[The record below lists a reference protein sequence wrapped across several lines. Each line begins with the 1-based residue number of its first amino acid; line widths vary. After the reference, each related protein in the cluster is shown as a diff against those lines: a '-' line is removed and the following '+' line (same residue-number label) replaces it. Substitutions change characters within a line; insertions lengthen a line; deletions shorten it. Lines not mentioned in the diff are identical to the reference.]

1 MTMLRLKD
9 FGIWIADFGLS
20 KDKFVLNTFIPL
32 RVSSWPSWFRVVELK
47 LTSDLEFR

>member
-20 KDKFVLNTFIPL
+20 KGQEAITRWIFD
-32 RVSSWPSWFRVVELK
+32 
-47 LTSDLEFR
+47 